1 MQHNGR
7 FGFLLATHMLVAIL
21 AGLVGFRY
29 ATGSGVQLLPNFAA
43 LSGKSQISRVQN
55 TEPPRS
61 MSNVDFSLLWE
72 VWNRLERDYVD
83 PNSLDAQKMVYG
95 AIAGMTQSLGDPYT
109 VFLPPETKQ
118 RLNEDLQG
126 EFDGVGIQLGY
137 IDGQLA
143 VITPLKDHPAVKAG
157 VKPGDLIVKIVDREK
172 KIEKDAIGITAE
184 EAVAIIR
191 GKKGTQVILTVLT
204 PGEQPRDV
212 TLTRDTIEIPSLEL
226 TMKDANNKKYA
237 HITLSRFGDKT
248 FDEWEKIVTQ
258 VKADK
263 NVAGIVLD
271 MRSNPGGYLQAAIDI
286 SSDFVDGGVI
296 VSQQGR
302 AATQNYTASRRG
314 RLNGIPVVVLV
325 NKGSASASEIVA
337 GALRDRRGAK
347 LIGEKTFGKG
357 TVQDAQQLADGAGL
371 NITIAQWLT
380 PSGKSIN
387 HDGLSVDIEA
397 PDKPDTPEDEG
408 LTAALGAF

>member
-1 MQHNGR
+1 MKHNGR
-7 FGFLLATHMLVAIL
+7 LGFLLVTHTLVGIL
-21 AGLVGFRY
+21 AGLVGYRY
-29 ATGSGVQLLPNFAA
+29 ANGLGMQILPRLGGNNV
-43 LSGKSQISRVQN
+43 SQIARVQN
-55 TEPPRS
+55 TEAPRS

-143 VITPLKDHPAVKAG
+143 VITPLKEHPAIKAG
-157 VKPGDLIVKIVDREK
+157 VKAGDLIVKIADK
-172 KIEKDAIGITAE
+172 AKNIDKDAVGMTAE

-191 GKKGTQVILTVLT
+191 GKKGTQVILTLLT
-204 PGEQPRDV
+204 PGEQPREV

-226 TMKDANNKKYA
+226 VMEDRDGKKYA
-237 HITLSRFGDKT
+237 HVILSRFGDKT
-248 FDEWEKIVTQ
+248 FEEWEKIVTQ
-258 VKADK
+258 VKAEK

-271 MRSNPGGYLQAAIDI
+271 MRGNPGGYLQAAIDI

-302 AATQNYTASRRG
+302 AATQNYTASRRA
-314 RLNGIPVVVLV
+314 RLNTIPVVVLV

-337 GALRDRRGAK
+337 GALRDRRNAK

-387 HDGLSVDIEA
+387 HDGLNVDIQA
-397 PDKPDTPEDEG
+397 PDKPDTQEDEG